1 MRISDWSSD
10 VCSSDLERNGADFCE
25 YMAPGSKAE
34 LHHFIGKDIV
44 NFHGLF
50 WPAVLHGAGMRA
62 PTRLHVNG
70 YLTVD
75 GAKMSKS
82 RGTLVM
88 ARTYLDSG
96 LPSEALRYYYAAK
109 SSGGVDDLDLNL
121 SDFVARVN
129 SDVVG
134 KFVNLASRCAGF
146 IHKRFDGRLAEAL
159 PDRTRVV

>member
-1 MRISDWSSD
+1 
-10 VCSSDLERNGADFCE
+10 
-25 YMAPGSKAE
+25 
-34 LHHFIGKDIV
+34 
-44 NFHGLF
+44 
-50 WPAVLHGAGMRA
+50 
-62 PTRLHVNG
+62 
-70 YLTVD
+70 
-75 GAKMSKS
+75 
-82 RGTLVM
+82 M

-134 KFVNLASRCAGF
+134 KFVNLASRCAGS

-159 PDRTRVV
+159 PRSEEHTSELQSLMRISYAVFCLKKKN

>member
-1 MRISDWSSD
+1 FSSLLALARSGRKAGFD
-10 VCSSDLERNGADFCE
+10 EAAFEELLRPGAH
-25 YMAPGSKAE
+25 AE

-50 WPAVLHGAGMRA
+50 WPAVLHGNGLRL
-62 PTRLHVNG
+62 PDRLHVNG

-82 RGTLVM
+82 RGTLLL

-96 LPSEALRYYYAAK
+96 LAPGALRYYFATR

-129 SDVVG
+129 SDLVG
-134 KFVNLASRCAGF
+134 KFVNIASRCARLLEA
-146 IHKRFDGRLAEAL
+146 RFDNAL
-159 PDRTRVV
+159 PAGTPAGTSP

>member
-1 MRISDWSSD
+1 
-10 VCSSDLERNGADFCE
+10 
-25 YMAPGSKAE
+25 MAPGSKAE

-82 RGTLVM
+82 RGTFVM

-129 SDVVG
+129 SDVRSEEHTSELQSLMRISYAVFCL
-134 KFVNLASRCAGF
+134 K
-146 IHKRFDGRLAEAL
+146 KKK
-159 PDRTRVV
+159 T

>member
-10 VCSSDLERNGADFCE
+10 VCSSDL
-25 YMAPGSKAE
+25 
-34 LHHFIGKDIV
+34 
-44 NFHGLF
+44 
-50 WPAVLHGAGMRA
+50 
-62 PTRLHVNG
+62 VNG

-82 RGTLVM
+82 RGTFVM
-88 ARTYLDSG
+88 ARTWLDSG
-96 LPSEALRYYYAAK
+96 LQAEALRYYFAAK

-146 IHKRFDGRLAEAL
+146 IHKRLDGRLEIGRAH
-159 PDRTRVV
+159 V